1 MRHPGYIPSVNEE
14 VFWLNFYGP
23 RERKLFIREAK
34 KMKRLAII
42 SIVGFSL
49 ILVISCFEES
59 KDQTNLDTVRKI
71 RILISNSNFE
81 GARLAAIDTLDPEIK
96 SLYFDADRYLG
107 QASHEDVRCNERI
120 EEILYGI
127 VKKVP
132 TKETKL
138 NRDIYSELL
147 TLYPE
152 NEIYKKKFI
161 YYDRKTRGIV
171 Q

>member
-1 MRHPGYIPSVNEE
+1 
-14 VFWLNFYGP
+14 
-23 RERKLFIREAK
+23 
-34 KMKRLAII
+34 MKRLAII
-42 SIVGFSL
+42 SIIGFSL
-49 ILVISCFEES
+49 ILVISCFDES
-59 KDQTNLDTVRKI
+59 KDQTKPDTVRKI
-71 RILISNSNFE
+71 RILISDSNFE

-107 QASHEDVRCNERI
+107 QASHEDVRCNDRI

-152 NEIYKKKFI
+152 NELYKKKFI
-161 YYDRKTRGIV
+161 YYDRKARGIFK
-171 Q
+171 